1 MAYPTLLIIDDEP
14 QIRRAVRHAVE
25 RDVTT
30 VVEAE
35 TGRTGID
42 LAASQHPDVIILDL
56 GLPDT
61 TGEDVCREIRG
72 WSSVPIIVL
81 SARHTD
87 QEKVRLLDAG
97 ADDYITKP
105 FSSDELRARTRAQ
118 LRRAKLSP
126 RDESKAITVDGLV
139 IDLTKRSVSRDG
151 QEIRLTPIEWAL
163 LRAFVSTRG
172 RTLTHT
178 QLFRMVWT
186 RGEGDPQ
193 QNLRVHVANLRRKI
207 ERESLRPRLIIT
219 EPGVGYRFADPPR
232 EPGV

>member
-81 SARHTD
+81 SARHAD

-97 ADDYITKP
+97 ADDYMTKP
-105 FSSDELRARTRAQ
+105 FSSDELRARARAQ
-118 LRRAKLSP
+118 LRRAKVAP
-126 RDESKAITVDGLV
+126 RDESKAVEIDGLA

-151 QEIRLTPIEWAL
+151 QEIRLTP
-163 LRAFVSTRG
+163 
-172 RTLTHT
+172 
-178 QLFRMVWT
+178 
-186 RGEGDPQ
+186 
-193 QNLRVHVANLRRKI
+193 
-207 ERESLRPRLIIT
+207 
-219 EPGVGYRFADPPR
+219 
-232 EPGV
+232 

>member
-1 MAYPTLLIIDDEP
+1 MPYPTLLIIDDEP

-25 RDVTT
+25 RDIVT
-30 VVEAE
+30 VVEADS
-35 TGRTGID
+35 GRTGID
-42 LAASQHPDVIILDL
+42 MAASQHPDLIILDL
-56 GLPDT
+56 GLPDA
-61 TGEDVCREIRG
+61 TGEEVCREIRG
-72 WSSVPIIVL
+72 WSSAPIIIL

-105 FSSDELRARTRAQ
+105 FSSDELRARARAQ
-118 LRRAKLSP
+118 LRRAKLAP
-126 RDESKAITVDGLV
+126 RDESKAVEVDGLV
-139 IDLTKRSVSRDG
+139 IDMTKRSVSRNG

-172 RTLTHT
+172 RTLTHN
-178 QLFRMVWT
+178 QLFAMVWT

-219 EPGVGYRFADPPR
+219 EPGVGYRFADAPR
-232 EPGV
+232 DARE